1 MFEQFIMFEHK
12 LEWKGFWA
20 AAGRRSRTVADKLV
34 IVVLTSCHQIL
45 ILKIEQPVPK
55 DLSAV
60 DLTLD
65 RVTKSGILKSN

>member
-20 AAGRRSRTVADKLV
+20 AAGRRSHAVADKLV
-34 IVVLTSCHQIL
+34 IVVFTSSHQIL
-45 ILKIEQPVPK
+45 ILKIEQPK

-65 RVTKSGILKSN
+65 REAKSRLLKSN